1 MSRNDSGYD
10 LRAIQEA
17 SRSGAIRV
25 ATLETLGVSSQTA
38 YRRCQPGGPWQRP
51 LPGIVLLSSL
61 PPTRRQLVEAALLY
75 GGEDA
80 QVTGLEACRLHGMR
94 RLPDQFGIH
103 LLVPADRR
111 LLCTGVVTV
120 ERTERLPKP
129 DVRDGVPVA
138 PLTRSVLDAS
148 RRLRLHDPV
157 RALITEAVQRGG
169 VHPRSLLHE
178 LETGS
183 RRGTAVPRAVL
194 KDVLTGARSVAE
206 IDAMRVWKRTGLPPP
221 VWNVALNDR
230 SGRYIAT
237 PDAWFA
243 EVRLAWEIDS
253 FEFHFQRDDYAA
265 TISRNTRYAA
275 AGITVL
281 QTLPARLR
289 TEPDQVAA
297 ELRAAYEAAQ
307 HRAVS

>member
-1 MSRNDSGYD
+1 
-10 LRAIQEA
+10 
-17 SRSGAIRV
+17 
-25 ATLETLGVSSQTA
+25 
-38 YRRCQPGGPWQRP
+38 
-51 LPGIVLLSSL
+51 
-61 PPTRRQLVEAALLY
+61 LLY

-94 RLPDQFGIH
+94 RLPDQYGIH

-111 LLCTGVVTV
+111 LHSTVNVTV

-129 DVRDGVPVA
+129 FVRDGVPIA
-138 PLTRSVLDAS
+138 PLTRAVLDAT
-148 RRLRLHDPV
+148 RRLRFHDPV

-183 RRGTAVPRAVL
+183 RRGTAVPREVL

-206 IDAMRVWKRTGLPPP
+206 IDAIRIWKHTGLPAP
-221 VWNVALNDR
+221 VWNAPLNDR
-230 SGRYIAT
+230 SGRYIGT

-253 FEFHFQRDDYAA
+253 YEFHFQRDDYAA
-265 TISRNTRYAA
+265 TISRNTRYAT

-289 TEPDQVAA
+289 TEPDEVAA

-307 HRAVS
+307 RRAAS